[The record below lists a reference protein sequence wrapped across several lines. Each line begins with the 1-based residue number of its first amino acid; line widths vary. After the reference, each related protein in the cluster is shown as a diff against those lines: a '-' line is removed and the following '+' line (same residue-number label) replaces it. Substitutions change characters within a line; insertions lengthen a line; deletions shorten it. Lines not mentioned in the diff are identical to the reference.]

1 MDTSSDAHRSTET
14 TSPNGGRF
22 RSVAMLVI
30 FDIAGPLAAYNLLH
44 SAGLTA
50 VTALLLSGIF
60 PALGVII
67 NAIRHRRLDVVGGL
81 VLAGIVVGAV
91 AGLLSHSARLLL
103 AEGSVPTG
111 VFGVACL
118 GSLWA
123 RRPLMFGFALE
134 FTGPDTSK
142 GREMTRLW
150 QYEGFRR
157 VFRVITVVWG
167 VAFLF
172 EAAVRIVIIYSTSAG
187 TALAISKVMPF
198 LAGAVMS
205 AWTIAYGAH
214 KRRQGERMAAAS
226 GDAAAPLPPK
236 ITQATDQT

>member
-103 AEGSVPTG
+103 AGIGADGRIRRGVPW
-111 VFGVACL
+111 L
-118 GSLWA
+118 
-123 RRPLMFGFALE
+123 AL
-134 FTGPDTSK
+134 
-142 GREMTRLW
+142 
-150 QYEGFRR
+150 
-157 VFRVITVVWG
+157 
-167 VAFLF
+167 
-172 EAAVRIVIIYSTSAG
+172 G
-187 TALAISKVMPF
+187 TAPADVRLRPGV
-198 LAGAVMS
+198 
-205 AWTIAYGAH
+205 H
-214 KRRQGERMAAAS
+214 
-226 GDAAAPLPPK
+226 
-236 ITQATDQT
+236 